1 MGVIRSSVLGQM
13 NLVVLEEVLPASKT
27 GLHFALSRTWLFH
40 CSMSV
45 PQGNLLVQCFSLGV
59 DIVLTKSLSV
69 ELSLSEKLRNP
80 EEKHRLLGQ
89 FLRLCLPNT

>member
-13 NLVVLEEVLPASKT
+13 HLVVLEEVLPASKM
-27 GLHFALSRTWLFH
+27 GLHFALSRTWLLH
-40 CSMSV
+40 CSMSF
-45 PQGNLLVQCFSLGV
+45 PQGNLLVQCFRLGV

-69 ELSLSEKLRNP
+69 ELSLSEKLRNL